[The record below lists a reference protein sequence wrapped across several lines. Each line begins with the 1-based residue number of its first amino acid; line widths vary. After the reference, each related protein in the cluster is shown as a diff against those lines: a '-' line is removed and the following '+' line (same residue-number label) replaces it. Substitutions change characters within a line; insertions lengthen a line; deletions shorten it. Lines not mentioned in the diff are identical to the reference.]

1 MTLNYKPEAQSPS
14 KLACA
19 LVEVKQTSGCLPFW
33 QAPYTEKEKKNNLC
47 FYSQLVMTC

>member
-33 QAPYTEKEKKNNLC
+33 QAPVTLKKKKNKTYKVGNDL
-47 FYSQLVMTC
+47 LV